1 MTALHVALGSAM
13 IAVNALAGLWGGW
26 AFYRAQPSRAFWI
39 LLRAGQALVLV
50 VAAQGGILVLAGE
63 ELPELHLVYGLVPI
77 GVAFVGEQLRLAS
90 AQTVLDQ
97 RGMESSREL
106 RALPASEQRAVVAD
120 IIRREMGIMAVSAA
134 VVALLGVRAAG
145 LL

>member
-1 MTALHVALGSAM
+1 MTALHAGLGGAL
-13 IAVNALAGLWGGW
+13 IAVNAAAALWGGW
-26 AFYRAQPSRAFWI
+26 CWRRGAPSRLFWL

-50 VAAQGGILVLAGE
+50 VAAQGGVLVLTGE

-77 GVAFVGEQLRLAS
+77 GVAFVAEQLRLAA

-97 RGMESSREL
+97 RGMESSREVG
-106 RALPASEQRAVVAD
+106 ALAESEQRALVAD

-134 VVALLGVRAAG
+134 VVALLGVRAGG